1 MILNDREKLK
11 KIIQKA
17 QKQGK
22 KVLIKK
28 GVFDIIH
35 PGHIY
40 ALSQFK
46 KYADIVVI
54 FVQSDILTR
63 KEKGYQRP
71 INSQKHR
78 AEVLDGLKDIDYIY
92 LDKSK
97 SREECLSLLEHL
109 RPNLIAIIRYD
120 QEKTKRYDRP
130 YWELKEFFD
139 KKKKNF
145 STSLIIKKII
155 EKYERKK

>member
-97 SREECLSLLEHL
+97 SREECLSILEYL
-109 RPNLIAIIRYD
+109 KPDLIAIVKHDR
-120 QEKTKRYDRP
+120 EKTKEYFRP
-130 YWELKEFFD
+130 YWQLKEFPD